1 MCTGKSSYTKSSPKF
16 GKTSPPASVL
26 SSNGKGMTKVEL
38 KDRSNDKTK
47 DRSNEK
53 TKGAA
58 AKNVAKAPAKENK
71 KPLEFKLH
79 SGERAVKRAM
89 FNYSVA
95 TNYYIMKLQKKQEER
110 LQKMIEEEEVRML
123 RKEMVPKA
131 QLMPY
136 FDRPF
141 LPQRSSRPLTMPKE
155 PSFGNVNST
164 CWTCV
169 FNNQHY
175 LYHLNHAHA

>member
-16 GKTSPPASVL
+16 GKTSPTSSVL
-26 SSNGKGMTKVEL
+26 SSGSNGKGMTKVEPL
-38 KDRSNDKTK
+38 KERAH
-47 DRSNEK
+47 EK
-53 TKGAA
+53 TKAAA
-58 AKNVAKAPAKENK
+58 AKNVTKAPPAKENK

-79 SGERAVKRAM
+79 SGDRAVKRAM

-110 LQKMIEEEEVRML
+110 LQKLIEEEEIRML

-131 QLMPY
+131 QLMPF

-155 PSFGNVNST
+155 PSFGSVNST

-175 LYHLNHAHA
+175 LYHINHAHA

>member
-1 MCTGKSSYTKSSPKF
+1 MTIGANSGTARKRRRRKLQRTELSP
-16 GKTSPPASVL
+16 
-26 SSNGKGMTKVEL
+26 
-38 KDRSNDKTK
+38 
-47 DRSNEK
+47 EK
-53 TKGAA
+53 TQEGKLMSCHRRRRRRG
-58 AKNVAKAPAKENK
+58 NSSCSCGRLGLPKENK

-95 TNYYIMKLQKKQEER
+95 TNYYITKLQKKQEDK
-110 LQKMIEEEEVRML
+110 LQKMIEEEDIRML

-131 QLMPY
+131 RLMPF

-141 LPQRSSRPLTMPKE
+141 LPQRSSIPLTMPKE

-169 FNNQHY
+169 FNNQYY
-175 LYHLNHAHA
+175 LYHIHHVHA

>member
-16 GKTSPPASVL
+16 GKTSPTSSVL
-26 SSNGKGMTKVEL
+26 SSGSNGKGMNVTK
-38 KDRSNDKTK
+38 
-47 DRSNEK
+47 
-53 TKGAA
+53 AP
-58 AKNVAKAPAKENK
+58 PAKENK

-79 SGERAVKRAM
+79 SGDRAVKRAM

-110 LQKMIEEEEVRML
+110 LQKLIEEEEIRML

-131 QLMPY
+131 QLMPF

-175 LYHLNHAHA
+175 LYHINHAHA

>member
-1 MCTGKSSYTKSSPKF
+1 MCTGKSSHTKSSPKL
-16 GKTSPPASVL
+16 GKISPASSVL
-26 SSNGKGMTKVEL
+26 SLGSDSKGM
-38 KDRSNDKTK
+38 
-47 DRSNEK
+47 
-53 TKGAA
+53 
-58 AKNVAKAPAKENK
+58 NVAKAPAKENK

-89 FNYSVA
+89 FNYTVA
-95 TNYYIMKLQKKQEER
+95 TNYYITKLQKKQEER
-110 LQKMIEEEEVRML
+110 LQKMIEEEEIRTL

-131 QLMPY
+131 QLMPF

-175 LYHLNHAHA
+175 LYHIHHAHA

>member
-1 MCTGKSSYTKSSPKF
+1 MCTGKSSHTKSSPKC
-16 GKTSPPASVL
+16 GKISPASSVL
-26 SSNGKGMTKVEL
+26 SLGSDNKGMNKVEL
-38 KDRSNDKTK
+38 KDRAHDKTK
-47 DRSNEK
+47 
-53 TKGAA
+53 AA
-58 AKNVAKAPAKENK
+58 ASKNVAKAPAKENK

-79 SGERAVKRAM
+79 SGERAMKRAM
-89 FNYSVA
+89 FNYTVA
-95 TNYYIMKLQKKQEER
+95 TNYYITKLQKKQEER
-110 LQKMIEEEEVRML
+110 LQKMIEEEEIRML

-131 QLMPY
+131 QLMPF

-175 LYHLNHAHA
+175 LYHIHHAHA

>member
-1 MCTGKSSYTKSSPKF
+1 MCTGKSSHTKSPPKY
-16 GKTSPPASVL
+16 GKTSPTSSVL
-26 SSNGKGMTKVEL
+26 SLGSNGKRM
-38 KDRSNDKTK
+38 
-47 DRSNEK
+47 
-53 TKGAA
+53 
-58 AKNVAKAPAKENK
+58 NVAKAPAKENK
-71 KPLEFKLH
+71 KPLAFKLH

-89 FNYSVA
+89 FNYS
-95 TNYYIMKLQKKQEER
+95 KQEEK
-110 LQKMIEEEEVRML
+110 LQKMIEEEEIRML

-131 QLMPY
+131 QLMPF

-169 FNNQHY
+169 FNNQYY
-175 LYHLNHAHA
+175 LYHIHHVHA

>member
-1 MCTGKSSYTKSSPKF
+1 MPLYF
-16 GKTSPPASVL
+16 
-26 SSNGKGMTKVEL
+26 EL
-38 KDRSNDKTK
+38 KERAHDKTK
-47 DRSNEK
+47 
-53 TKGAA
+53 AA
-58 AKNVAKAPAKENK
+58 PVKNVAKAEAKENK

-79 SGERAVKRAM
+79 SGDRALKRAM

-95 TNYYIMKLQKKQEER
+95 NNYYTTKIHQKQEER
-110 LQKMIEEEEVRML
+110 SQKMIKEEEIRML

-131 QLMPY
+131 QLMPF

-164 CWTCV
+164 CWSCV
-169 FNNQHY
+169 FNNQNY
-175 LYHLNHAHA
+175 LYHFHHHAHA

>member
-1 MCTGKSSYTKSSPKF
+1 MCTGKSSHTKSPPKF
-16 GKTSPPASVL
+16 GKTSPTSSVL
-26 SSNGKGMTKVEL
+26 SLGSNGKKMTKVEL
-38 KDRSNDKTK
+38 KDRAAHD
-47 DRSNEK
+47 K

-58 AKNVAKAPAKENK
+58 AKNGAKAPAKENK

-95 TNYYIMKLQKKQEER
+95 TNYYITNLQKKQEEK
-110 LQKMIEEEEVRML
+110 LQKMIEEEEIRML

-131 QLMPY
+131 QLMPF

-169 FNNQHY
+169 FNNQHF
-175 LYHLNHAHA
+175 LYHIHHAHT

>member
-1 MCTGKSSYTKSSPKF
+1 MCTGKSSHTKSPPKY
-16 GKTSPPASVL
+16 GKTSPTSSVL
-26 SSNGKGMTKVEL
+26 SLGSNGKRMTKVEL
-38 KDRSNDKTK
+38 KDRAHDKTK
-47 DRSNEK
+47 
-53 TKGAA
+53 AA
-58 AKNVAKAPAKENK
+58 ASKNVAKAPAKENK
-71 KPLEFKLH
+71 KPLAFKLH

-89 FNYSVA
+89 FNYS
-95 TNYYIMKLQKKQEER
+95 KQEEK
-110 LQKMIEEEEVRML
+110 LQKMIEEEEIRML

-131 QLMPY
+131 QLMPF

-169 FNNQHY
+169 FNNQYY
-175 LYHLNHAHA
+175 LYHIHHVHA

>member
-1 MCTGKSSYTKSSPKF
+1 M
-16 GKTSPPASVL
+16 
-26 SSNGKGMTKVEL
+26 
-38 KDRSNDKTK
+38 
-47 DRSNEK
+47 
-53 TKGAA
+53 
-58 AKNVAKAPAKENK
+58 
-71 KPLEFKLH
+71 
-79 SGERAVKRAM
+79 KRAM
-89 FNYSVA
+89 FNYTVA
-95 TNYYIMKLQKKQEER
+95 TNYYITKLQKKQEER
-110 LQKMIEEEEVRML
+110 LQKMIQEEEIRML

-131 QLMPY
+131 QLMPF

-175 LYHLNHAHA
+175 LYHIHHAHA